1 MPATAENINRR
12 IMVHA
17 GLGQEVGPY
26 LQNNQSKRVRGVAQ
40 AVEHLPSKHEAQYQH
55 KIRKK
60 KRKSND
66 VQEICCTTW

>member
-1 MPATAENINRR
+1 
-12 IMVHA
+12 
-17 GLGQEVGPY
+17 VGPY